1 MVEKGPLLIDQSI
14 LEFEEYNFE
23 ALEKAL
29 ENEPEDIISELK
41 DSGLKGRGGAG
52 FPTGVKWEIAAD
64 QESSQKHMICNA
76 AEGEVG
82 TFKDRYLLENN
93 PLKVLEGFIIAAYTV
108 GADKGYIYIRGE
120 YTKPINILEEKL
132 EQLREHN
139 LLGKNINGSGFDL
152 EVKMIREAEA
162 YVCGEETSLINSLEG
177 KRGKSRIKPPY
188 PVVEGLF
195 DEPTV
200 VNNVETLATA
210 AEVIKMGADKYS
222 SLGAG
227 ESKGTKLISI
237 SGDINEPGVY
247 EVEFGEVT
255 IREIIEDYAGGV
267 TNNKEV
273 KFVVPGG
280 ISTSILDAKELDIPY
295 TYESLAEKGT
305 GIGSGAM
312 IVVAEGRDLV
322 DLMLNAAHFFKE
334 ETCGTCFPC
343 REGNR
348 QIYHLLEERN
358 QNGGFT
364 KRDFQLVKDI
374 GETINLAARCGLGKA
389 SMNFIGSVVDNYG
402 DELVRGNK

>member
-1 MVEKGPLLIDQSI
+1 MF
-14 LEFEEYNFE
+14 EFEKYNFE
-23 ALEKAL
+23 ALNKAL
-29 ENEPEDIISELK
+29 KKEPEDIISELK
-41 DSGLKGRGGAG
+41 NSGLKGRGGAG

-64 QESSQKHMICNA
+64 QKNSQKHMICNA

-93 PLKVLEGFIIAAYTV
+93 PLKVLEGLIIAAYTV
-108 GADKGYIYIRGE
+108 GANRGYIYIRGE
-120 YTKPINILEEKL
+120 YTKSISILEEKL

-139 LLGKNINGSGFDL
+139 LLGENIKNSGFDL
-152 EVKMIREAEA
+152 DVKMIREAEA

-210 AEVIKMGADKYS
+210 VEVIKIGADEYS
-222 SLGAG
+222 SLGTE

-247 EVEFGEVT
+247 EIEFGKVT
-255 IREIIEDYAGGV
+255 IRDIIDKYAGGV
-267 TNNKEV
+267 KNNGEV

-280 ISTSILDAKELDIPY
+280 ISTSILDAEELDIPY

-364 KRDFQLVKDI
+364 KHDFQLVKDI